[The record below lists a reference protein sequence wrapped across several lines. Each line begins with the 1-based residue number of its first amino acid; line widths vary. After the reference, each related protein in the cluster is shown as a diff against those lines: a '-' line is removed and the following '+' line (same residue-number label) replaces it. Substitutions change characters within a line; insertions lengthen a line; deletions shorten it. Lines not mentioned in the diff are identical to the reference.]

1 MERKNQVKS
10 FRESIGY
17 QIDKTAVYL
26 KVYGSQFFNSKNFGI
41 TLEQFIALVALFESD
56 NICQR
61 DLSKL
66 ILKDRSNTS
75 RILNILEEKG
85 LIQRIIDTKQ
95 KRLVKKVSLTDKG
108 RELLFK
114 IGPEIKQ
121 SYESLIEGIS
131 EEEIEILRKILE
143 KLRNNLSEYTT
154 IQI

>member
-1 MERKNQVKS
+1 M
-10 FRESIGY
+10 
-17 QIDKTAVYL
+17 
-26 KVYGSQFFNSKNFGI
+26 
-41 TLEQFIALVALFESD
+41 
-56 NICQR
+56 
-61 DLSKL
+61 
-66 ILKDRSNTS
+66 
-75 RILNILEEKG
+75 NILEEKG